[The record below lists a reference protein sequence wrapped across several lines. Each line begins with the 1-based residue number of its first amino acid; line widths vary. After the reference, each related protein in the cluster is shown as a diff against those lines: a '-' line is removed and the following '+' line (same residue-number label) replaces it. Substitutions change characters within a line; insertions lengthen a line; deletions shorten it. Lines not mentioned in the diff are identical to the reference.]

1 MVSEAQLAMGAQYS
15 LDEYDVSG
23 RGLLDVGVSE
33 LDGVGSGNSA
43 VPELV
48 GGLLYLQ
55 LLEGPELG
63 VAGQKGELSVDSVFH
78 AFF

>member
-1 MVSEAQLAMGAQYS
+1 MPESQLAMRSQYS
-15 LDEYDVSG
+15 LDEYDVPG
-23 RGLLDVGVSE
+23 RGLLDVGVPE